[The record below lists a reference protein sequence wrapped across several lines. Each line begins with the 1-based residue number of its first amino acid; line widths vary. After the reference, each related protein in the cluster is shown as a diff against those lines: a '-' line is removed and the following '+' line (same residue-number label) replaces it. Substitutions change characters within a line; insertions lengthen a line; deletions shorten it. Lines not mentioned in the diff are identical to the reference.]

1 MRVDPRLFEDTLN
14 LIREAILPQRLSEI
28 SKEAERRVQDLIE
41 EIMAS
46 KDLDGHTPLHTASK
60 NGYTA
65 IINLLRKW
73 ESQAS
78 KKLQDTE
85 DLIKVANHNLA
96 RSHILDLCEASKLA
110 DSRKMNFLLSC
121 GEEINKKKTIF
132 GTFALL

>member
-1 MRVDPRLFEDTLN
+1 
-14 LIREAILPQRLSEI
+14 
-28 SKEAERRVQDLIE
+28 
-41 EIMAS
+41 MAS